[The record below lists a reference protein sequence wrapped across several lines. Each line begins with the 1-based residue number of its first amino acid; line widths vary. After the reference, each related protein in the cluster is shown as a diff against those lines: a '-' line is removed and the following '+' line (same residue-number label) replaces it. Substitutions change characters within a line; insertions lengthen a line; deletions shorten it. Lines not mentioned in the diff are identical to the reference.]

1 MRSTWTAQVFYIVNA
16 KRNFSACPMYA
27 VLQILHMVSSLDEL
41 DDYANEDDNAEAELK
56 EDDELDENENMI

>member
-1 MRSTWTAQVFYIVNA
+1 
-16 KRNFSACPMYA
+16 MYA